1 MNKKAEQNKTT
12 TVDWSNFDAVT
23 PNFIGRKVIDPIKI
37 ETIVPY
43 INWRQFFKSW
53 NYDEKFATV
62 KNISMCGH
70 CKAQW
75 FAAFNEGEREK
86 AMEAS
91 KLYDTAFALLQKI
104 IDIDAE
110 YIKAV
115 FVIGEAYSQND
126 TIFINNTPF
135 TMPRLQNNNAKTNF
149 SLSDYIAP
157 KSSNKKDYIAT
168 FAVTGGAGTEYLLN
182 KYRKE
187 GDEHNALV
195 LESLLHRLAEGAT
208 EWLHEQVRK
217 EYWGFAQDEELTIPA
232 MLIGKYSG
240 IRATVDS
247 PLIPNKELHLKL
259 NKLLQTEEIYLS
271 IDDDGTITPSAS
283 ITGFIL
289 SHPEAK
295 KSFCRIDN
303 Y

>member
-1 MNKKAEQNKTT
+1 MYKKTKQTNTAKI
-12 TVDWSNFDAVT
+12 DWSNFESIT
-23 PNFIGRKVIDPIKI
+23 PNFIGRKVLDPIKI
-37 ETIVPY
+37 ESIVPY

-53 NYDEKFATV
+53 NYDEKFSTV

-75 FAAFNEGEREK
+75 FAAFNEGEREQ

-91 KLYDTAFALLQKI
+91 KLYDTAFALLQRI
-104 IDIDAE
+104 IYINAE
-110 YIKAV
+110 YIKTV
-115 FVIGEAYSQND
+115 FVIKEAYSQND
-126 TIFINNTPF
+126 NIFINSIPF
-135 TMPRLQNNNAKTNF
+135 AMPHIKILTQGNVHFN
-149 SLSDYIAP
+149 LSNYIAP
-157 KSSNKKDYIAT
+157 KSSNKKDYIAA

-187 GDEHNALV
+187 GDEHKALV
-195 LESLLHRLAEGAT
+195 LESLLQRLAEGAV
-208 EWLHEQVRK
+208 EWLHEKIRK
-217 EYWGFAQDEELTIPA
+217 EYWGFAKNEELTIPA

-240 IRATVDS
+240 IRATVGS
-247 PLIPNKELHLKL
+247 PLIPNKELNLKL

-271 IDDDGTITPSAS
+271 IDNDGAITPSAS

-295 KSFCRIDN
+295 KVIE
-303 Y
+303 

>member
-1 MNKKAEQNKTT
+1 MNNNTIQNTPT
-12 TVDWSNFDAVT
+12 HIDWSKYGAIT
-23 PNFIGRKVIDPIKI
+23 PNFIGRKVLDTIKI

-43 INWRQFFKSW
+43 INWRQFFKTW
-53 NYDEKFATV
+53 NYDQKFATV

-91 KLYDTAFALLQKI
+91 KLYDDAFALLQKI

-126 TIFINNTPF
+126 TIFINNTSF
-135 TMPRLQNNNAKTNF
+135 TMPRLQNSNNNAKTNF

-157 KSSNKKDYIAT
+157 KSSNKKDYLAA

-187 GDEHNALV
+187 GDEHTALV

-208 EWLHEQVRK
+208 EWLHEKIRK
-217 EYWGFAQDEELTIPA
+217 EYWGYDSSEELTIPA
-232 MLIGKYSG
+232 MLLGKYSE
-240 IRATVDS
+240 IRATVES
-247 PLIPNKELHLKL
+247 PLIPNKAVNLEL
-259 NKLLQTEEIYLS
+259 NKLLNIDQIYLS
-271 IDDDGTITPSAS
+271 IADDGTITPSAT
-283 ITGFIL
+283 ITGFIF
-289 SHPEAK
+289 SHPKAK
-295 KSFCRIDN
+295 N
-303 Y
+303 LLQNE